1 MALNNNKVNSFV
13 LTKTKYLINVI
24 LFIIILQADS
34 DCEGFMTCVAST
46 CVTLCEDDGECDGEM
61 KCGGGLCTSECTADD
76 NCDSG

>member
-1 MALNNNKVNSFV
+1 
-13 LTKTKYLINVI
+13 
-24 LFIIILQADS
+24 
-34 DCEGFMTCVAST
+34 MTCVAST